1 VHLEGDKMMMVGG
14 QIMAA
19 HMSFDSK
26 IATAGGSDGGN
37 AAETA
42 VAPGFSYA
50 HRLDEKNSVGLGLS
64 AVLGGGVDYGD
75 DFVGRYQTTKA
86 ILSGAGLTAS
96 YGYKVNDEVSVGAGL
111 TMIYTFFEQD
121 IAVKKP
127 DASPDGQV
135 RLDDL
140 DGWDPQITLGL
151 MWRLNPKA
159 LLGFVYRSKAEI
171 ELDGK
176 LETSNL
182 SAPPFTALDGQKITL
197 EFDAPEVFEIGLQ
210 YDLNADTKLFLEA
223 DIERWSQFDV
233 NYLTI
238 NSLGQTVLLDRN
250 WHDTWRISAALAKKV
265 DNDVYTVGIGYD
277 SSPVDDEDRTL
288 DLPVDE
294 QLRLA
299 FGWGRELDKQ
309 SRWAITSEYVWL
321 GDNKID
327 QTVQG
332 ERVKGDFDAYM
343 IIVGVNYE
351 HRF

>member
-1 VHLEGDKMMMVGG
+1 M
-14 QIMAA
+14 
-19 HMSFDSK
+19 
-26 IATAGGSDGGN
+26 
-37 AAETA
+37 
-42 VAPGFSYA
+42 
-50 HRLDEKNSVGLGLS
+50 
-64 AVLGGGVDYGD
+64 GGGVDYGD
-75 DFVGRYQTTKA
+75 DFVGRYQATKA
-86 ILSGAGLTAS
+86 LLSGAGLTAS

-121 IAVKKP
+121 IAVNTP
-127 DASPDGQV
+127 GPSPDGEV
-135 RLDDL
+135 RLDDF

-151 MWRLNPKA
+151 MWRLNQKA

-182 SAPPFTALDGQKITL
+182 SAPPFTALDGQEITL
-197 EFDAPEVFEIGLQ
+197 EFDAPEVFEVGLQ
-210 YDLNADTKLFLEA
+210 YDLDANTKLFLEA

-238 NSLGQTVLLDRN
+238 NSLGQTVVLDRN
-250 WHDTWRISAALAKKV
+250 WHDTWRISAAIARKV
-265 DNDVYTVGIGYD
+265 DNDVYTAGIGYD

-309 SRWAITSEYVWL
+309 SRWAITSEYVWM

-332 ERVKGDFDAYM
+332 EHVKGDFDAYM